1 MKDVE
6 CIRYSIPINNIG
18 CTLTFDCVHQI
29 MFDFE
34 YNKQL
39 SKQLIISYRLDA
51 LDLGVY
57 KVCFDNTFSHFA
69 RKLVFFEIITGDED
83 EDEDDDKKDWKA
95 AQEELASI
103 VDMTLEDFKVL
114 REKKKWI

>member
-1 MKDVE
+1 M
-6 CIRYSIPINNIG
+6 
-18 CTLTFDCVHQI
+18 
-29 MFDFE
+29 
-34 YNKQL
+34 
-39 SKQLIISYRLDA
+39 
-51 LDLGVY
+51 Y

-83 EDEDDDKKDWKA
+83 EEEDDDKKDWKA

-114 REKKKWI
+114 RERKKWIWVDGWERKRVRIDK